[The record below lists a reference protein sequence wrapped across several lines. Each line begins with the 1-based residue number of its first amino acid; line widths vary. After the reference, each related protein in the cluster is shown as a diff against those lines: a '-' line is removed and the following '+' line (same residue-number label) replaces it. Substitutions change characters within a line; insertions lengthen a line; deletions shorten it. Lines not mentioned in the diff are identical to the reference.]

1 MGEAMRLG
9 IDLGGT
15 KIEAAILN
23 NNGHM
28 IWQKRQQTSKL
39 SYDETITRITGLV
52 DDARQSTGF
61 AGPIGIGVPGS
72 IRRSTGKSQGASLTY
87 LNNRDLQSD
96 LKSALNT
103 DVRMANDANC
113 FALSEATDGAGK
125 GCEVVFGLILGT
137 GCGSGIVINGR
148 PLSGINGI
156 AGEVGHN
163 PLPWPI
169 TDEYLNHDCWCGNSG
184 CIETFISGTAIS
196 KDYYD
201 RTGVDIP
208 VEDIAARI
216 NTDLVA
222 QSVFQALED
231 RLARTLAMVIN
242 TLDPD
247 VIILGGG
254 LSNLDRLY
262 QNVPPKWSQLVFSKD
277 IETKLLKPH
286 YGDSSG
292 VRGAAWLWPDE

>member
-1 MGEAMRLG
+1 MRLG

-23 NNGHM
+23 NNGDI
-28 IWQKRQQTSKL
+28 IWKKRQKTSKS
-39 SYDETITRITGLV
+39 SYDDIIAGITELV
-52 DDARQSTGF
+52 TDARQDTGF
-61 AGPIGIGVPGS
+61 AGPIGIGLPGS
-72 IRRSTGKSQGASLTY
+72 IRKSNGTTQGASLTH
-87 LNNRDLQSD
+87 LNNRDLKSD
-96 LKSALNT
+96 LKQALNT
-103 DVRMANDANC
+103 DIRLENDANC
-113 FALSEATDGAGK
+113 FTLSEAIDGAGK
-125 GCEVVFGLILGT
+125 GCGVVFGLILGT
-137 GCGSGIVINGR
+137 GCGGGIVINGK
-148 PLSGINGI
+148 PVSGINGI

-184 CIETFISGTAIS
+184 CIETFISGTAVS

-201 RTGVDIP
+201 RTGANIP

-222 QSVFQALED
+222 QSVFQVLED
-231 RLARTLAMVIN
+231 RLARTIAMIINMIDPEVI
-242 TLDPD
+242 
-247 VIILGGG
+247 VLGGG

-262 QNVPPKWSQLVFSKD
+262 QNVPPKLSRLVFSKE
-277 IETKLLKPH
+277 IETKLLKPQH
-286 YGDSSG
+286 GDSSG

>member
-125 GCEVVFGLILGT
+125 GCEVVFGLI
-137 GCGSGIVINGR
+137 
-148 PLSGINGI
+148 
-156 AGEVGHN
+156 
-163 PLPWPI
+163 
-169 TDEYLNHDCWCGNSG
+169 
-184 CIETFISGTAIS
+184 
-196 KDYYD
+196 
-201 RTGVDIP
+201 
-208 VEDIAARI
+208 
-216 NTDLVA
+216 
-222 QSVFQALED
+222 
-231 RLARTLAMVIN
+231 
-242 TLDPD
+242 
-247 VIILGGG
+247 
-254 LSNLDRLY
+254 
-262 QNVPPKWSQLVFSKD
+262 
-277 IETKLLKPH
+277 
-286 YGDSSG
+286 
-292 VRGAAWLWPDE
+292 

>member
-1 MGEAMRLG
+1 MRLG

-61 AGPIGIGVPGS
+61 AGRIGIGVPGS

-184 CIETFISGTAIS
+184 CIETFISGAAIS

-222 QSVFQALED
+222 QSVFQVLED

>member
-1 MGEAMRLG
+1 MRLG

-125 GCEVVFGLILGT
+125 DCEVVFGLILGT

-222 QSVFQALED
+222 QSVFQVLED